1 MKLWLPSSISLEQS
15 LKWKG
20 TAGMKGGLN
29 SFLKS
34 FSKSMVAKKG
44 CCLTSGP
51 EAKNIKFMRTQHVQN
66 VYVYNVY

>member
-1 MKLWLPSSISLEQS
+1 MINAINVRKTFFLNISLILPLSISLEQS
-15 LKWKG
+15 IKWKG

-34 FSKSMVAKKG
+34 ASKSIDAKNT

-51 EAKNIKFMRTQHVQN
+51 DTNKENKK
-66 VYVYNVY
+66 

>member
-1 MKLWLPSSISLEQS
+1 M
-15 LKWKG
+15 KWKG

-34 FSKSMVAKKG
+34 ASKSIDAKKT

-51 EAKNIKFMRTQHVQN
+51 DTNKENKKKWWGTNHVK
-66 VYVYNVY
+66 